1 MMMDNNILESL
12 EALTPLDVKDLP
24 LFRIERY
31 LETIDAMPPEQQM
44 YFTKINLLLV
54 KQAKEL
60 AIK

>member
-24 LFRIERY
+24 FSRIERY

-44 YFTKINLLLV
+44 
-54 KQAKEL
+54 
-60 AIK
+60 

>member
-24 LFRIERY
+24 LSRIERY

-44 YFTKINLLLV
+44 
-54 KQAKEL
+54 
-60 AIK
+60 